1 MHRLSLCEG
10 KLPGRSRRRRFA
22 AANCTG
28 KSLIFSQSKAKF
40 PTPSNRELNQPNR
53 ETNRRNRKPPRKGL
67 VSPPRAVR
75 RDRELAFGSGI
86 TNLTSVLPSIRRTAQ
101 AVAETQ
107 TTTVSTKGQVIL
119 PKAIRQRRNWQP
131 GTRLMVED
139 TPEGVLLTAAP
150 VFAPTRPVDV
160 AGMLAY
166 RKPPKTLEE
175 MDAAITSE
183 VTRRRARGRY

>member
-1 MHRLSLCEG
+1 M
-10 KLPGRSRRRRFA
+10 
-22 AANCTG
+22 
-28 KSLIFSQSKAKF
+28 
-40 PTPSNRELNQPNR
+40 
-53 ETNRRNRKPPRKGL
+53 
-67 VSPPRAVR
+67 
-75 RDRELAFGSGI
+75 
-86 TNLTSVLPSIRRTAQ
+86 
-101 AVAETQ
+101 AVAETL

-160 AGMLAY
+160 AGMLAS
-166 RKPPKTLEE
+166 RKLPKTLEE